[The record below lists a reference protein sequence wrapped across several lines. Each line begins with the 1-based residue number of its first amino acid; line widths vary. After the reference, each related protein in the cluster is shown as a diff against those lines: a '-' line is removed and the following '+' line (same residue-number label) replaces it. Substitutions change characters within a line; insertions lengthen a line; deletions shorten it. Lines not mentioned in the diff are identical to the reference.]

1 MHARVTTFPGSAA
14 DVPGLAANIDASIEG
29 FRADVVPFARENGK
43 GAILLI
49 DRQSGEGI
57 AITLWEDEQA
67 LRASEERANALRADA
82 ADQMGATQAPTV
94 GRYEVAVFEV

>member
-1 MHARVTTFPGSAA
+1 MHARVTTVPGSAA
-14 DVPGLAANIDASIEG
+14 DIDSGIEG

-43 GAILLI
+43 GAILLV
-49 DRQSGEGI
+49 DRQSGDAI

-67 LRASEERANALRADA
+67 MRASEESANALRADA

>member
-1 MHARVTTFPGSAA
+1 MHARVTTVPGSAA
-14 DVPGLAANIDASIEG
+14 DVPGSAADIDAGIEG

-43 GAILLI
+43 GAILLV
-49 DRQSGEGI
+49 DRQSGEAI

-67 LRASEERANALRADA
+67 MRASEERANALRADA